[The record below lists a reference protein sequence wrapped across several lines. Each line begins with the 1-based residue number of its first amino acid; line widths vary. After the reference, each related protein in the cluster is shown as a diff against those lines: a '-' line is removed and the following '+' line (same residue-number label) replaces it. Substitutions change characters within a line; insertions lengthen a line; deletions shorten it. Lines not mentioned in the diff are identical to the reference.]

1 MQKKMWFVHLA
12 YYILSALI
20 YVGIVYGY
28 VMLFRTPN
36 LGDVILASFILVLL
50 VIPLT
55 VIALAQFSLLKW
67 YVDPLAALE
76 APLLLYIGLVV
87 QEMSSTKGEFWDSF
101 VSVAESFSADSFIG
115 WLYLIGLFVLGLLA
129 SISIARKEGR
139 SISYR
144 LLSKFQI

>member
-28 VMLFRTPN
+28 ALLFRTPN
-36 LGDVILASFILVLL
+36 IGEVVLAAIVLILV
-50 VIPLT
+50 VIPVA
-55 VIALAQFSLLKW
+55 VIAIVQFSLLKW

-101 VSVAESFSADSFIG
+101 VSVAESFSADSGIG